1 MTASAESIRVFDFS
15 DTPARE
21 PLAPTLRFIRAGAIG
36 SRVKVVHMRNSSG
49 WAAFGLGAASTL
61 ALLVA
66 ALEVSVAAI
75 PMVRGVDPLSVN
87 RTFKADRSPVLPGA
101 SRVIPGEPING
112 TQPEL
117 PEGCIAE
124 ADWRSSRI
132 YTDEVAGRCLA

>member
-1 MTASAESIRVFDFS
+1 LHRICV
-15 DTPARE
+15 
-21 PLAPTLRFIRAGAIG
+21 LNRAGSIG

-75 PMVRGVDPLSVN
+75 PLVRGVDPASVN
-87 RTFKADRSPVLPGA
+87 RAFKGDRSPALPGA
-101 SRVIPGEPING
+101 SRVIPG
-112 TQPEL
+112 QPVNKPGPKL

-124 ADWRSSRI
+124 ADWRSSQI
-132 YTDEVAGRCLA
+132 YSGEVAGRCLA